1 MTFCLRVVRASWK
14 NVRQVVIKTT
24 PSDIL
29 RNVPFTQVIN
39 NHYKK
44 KRPRRT
50 LREFQKGSM
59 NTCVYKPAKM
69 CVYIYRYV
77 LCVCFIRMQVY
88 VLGHIHTYMYTYT
101 HTWIRTHTH
110 THTHTHS
117 KTPQPCLD
125 CQYIQTHTF
134 NIETPQS
141 CLRTHSHI
149 QTYTCTHLSLV
160 FIACLRLF
168 ESDAPGGNL
177 LRQTLYH
184 LCSKNKLVLVGNCL
198 VQFNSLMM

>member
-1 MTFCLRVVRASWK
+1 MCLFYTNAGICAWTHSH
-14 NVRQVVIKTT
+14 I
-24 PSDIL
+24 
-29 RNVPFTQVIN
+29 
-39 NHYKK
+39 H
-44 KRPRRT
+44 
-50 LREFQKGSM
+50 
-59 NTCVYKPAKM
+59 
-69 CVYIYRYV
+69 VYIY
-77 LCVCFIRMQVY
+77 
-88 VLGHIHTYMYTYT
+88 TYLNTY
-101 HTWIRTHTH
+101 THTH
-110 THTHTHS
+110 THTHPHS

-184 LCSKNKLVLVGNCL
+184 LCSKNKLVLVANCL

>member
-88 VLGHIHTYMYTYT
+88 VLGHIHTYMSTYT

-110 THTHTHS
+110 THTHTHTVRHLNPVLIAS
-117 KTPQPCLD
+117 TYKHIHST
-125 CQYIQTHTF
+125 
-134 NIETPQS
+134 
-141 CLRTHSHI
+141 LR
-149 QTYTCTHLSLV
+149 HLNLV
-160 FIACLRLF
+160 FAHIHIYKRIHARTSALSSLPVSGSLR
-168 ESDAPGGNL
+168 AM
-177 LRQTLYH
+177 RQEAT
-184 LCSKNKLVLVGNCL
+184 CFVRPFTTFVVKTN
-198 VQFNSLMM
+198 